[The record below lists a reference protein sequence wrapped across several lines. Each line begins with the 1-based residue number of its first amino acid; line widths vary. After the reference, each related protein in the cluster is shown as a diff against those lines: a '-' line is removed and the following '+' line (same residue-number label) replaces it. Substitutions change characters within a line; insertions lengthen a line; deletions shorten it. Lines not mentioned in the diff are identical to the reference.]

1 MSSPRTAVFVDHNVW
16 DPVFLRGIDLRS
28 EFPVERYGLAITREG
43 QFEIPLTPEPLRTF
57 IEQSM
62 KRWEV
67 GVDVKFGFW
76 DARHV
81 QEDQRVGG
89 FGFGVWASNE
99 VAGFYAAQRSR
110 LRDPKRKTRLYK
122 NEADIALGARSFE
135 GIVLTLDSKP
145 GPLRD
150 AYQTGGRV
158 VFLDQ
163 LPRSSDRL
171 GPAVENVLAA
181 RFPGAPSELGTAA
194 AQMVRPP

>member
-1 MSSPRTAVFVDHNVW
+1 MVAQSKTSKFSAWLLVGQGGLAVVLRALRDRRGYRADMSSPRTAVFIDHNVW

-89 FGFGVWASNE
+89 FGFGVWHRMRSPASTLRS
-99 VAGFYAAQRSR
+99 VAGYAIQSARR
-110 LRDPKRKTRLYK
+110 GCTKTRQTSHL
-122 NEADIALGARSFE
+122 ERDRSK
-135 GIVLTLDSKP
+135 VLC
-145 GPLRD
+145 
-150 AYQTGGRV
+150 
-158 VFLDQ
+158 
-163 LPRSSDRL
+163 
-171 GPAVENVLAA
+171 
-181 RFPGAPSELGTAA
+181 
-194 AQMVRPP
+194 